1 MSLLTNENNRP
12 DIHSDSSIESDT
24 GLGLAMRMRNMQ
36 FMRIMREY
44 ADADENL
51 IHIIHI

>member
-1 MSLLTNENNRP
+1 MQCLLLI
-12 DIHSDSSIESDT
+12 DIVDLNSALEYI
-24 GLGLAMRMRNMQ
+24 LGLAMRMRNMR

-51 IHIIHI
+51 IYINHI